1 VKGPKLEL
9 KLNFDAKKAQAWAK
23 DNLLL
28 VVLGGASL
36 AALAGGYFAAD
47 MMTATVMEEAQGKAA
62 RMSELKDLERTQVTL
77 EVPGQAPFAQN
88 AVVNQKL
95 LEEYQSRIDTLR
107 KDSAQVREFAVA
119 RNKGSHQPVMAL
131 RLQKGDPTL
140 EQIHL
145 DFFDAI
151 SAAYGTLL
159 SQSRLGSVPDEAE
172 VQAFLVRRKEQFI
185 SSDLKKGPNEQLNS
199 QEAEALARELGNAR
213 LQAYN
218 EAARDFAI
226 YADAETLRVP
236 TAPFK
241 KDAPDVILPSLW
253 RQQWEFW
260 VLSDILAAFT
270 AVNGPDA
277 NVQTAAVKRIDEVR
291 FIGPI
296 GAGAAAPA
304 GADGAAPAGDGSGAD
319 GTGSDGSMGD
329 GSMPAGAGMVGAPID
344 PAMPV
349 ALDNFSA
356 SFTGRRTN
364 QLYDVFASDVTFVC
378 ETARIPQVFDA
389 LAKQNFITITM
400 ASIRPED
407 PFEAAE
413 DGYIYGPAHVSL
425 VRLRLESVWLRE
437 WTGPLMPDP
446 VRKRLGTSG
455 TLAGAA
461 PAAGDLP
468 ADAGSTNYGQGG

>member
-1 VKGPKLEL
+1 MKGPKLEL
-9 KLNFDAKKAQAWAK
+9 KLNFDSKKAQAWAK

-28 VVLGGASL
+28 VVLGCASV

-47 MMTATVMEEAQGKAA
+47 MMTATVMEEAQSKAS
-62 RMSELKDLERTQVTL
+62 RMSELKDLEKTQVTL

-88 AVVNQKL
+88 AIVNPKL
-95 LEEYQSRIDTLR
+95 LEEYQARIDTLR
-107 KDSAQVREFAVA
+107 KDGVQVREFAVE
-119 RNKGSHQPVMAL
+119 RNRGKHQPIMSL
-131 RLQKGDPTL
+131 RLQKGDPAL

-145 DFFDAI
+145 DFFDAL
-151 SAAYGTLL
+151 SAAYGKLL
-159 SQSRLGSVPDEAE
+159 KDARLGSVPDEAE

-185 SSDLKKGPNEQLNS
+185 SSDLKKGPKEQLNS
-199 QEAEALARELGNAR
+199 QEAEALSRELGNAR

-241 KDAPDVILPSLW
+241 KDLPEAILPSLW
-253 RQQWEFW
+253 RQQWELW
-260 VLSDILAAFT
+260 VLSDILAAF
-270 AVNGPDA
+270 ASVNGPDA

-291 FIGPI
+291 YVGPI
-296 GAGAAAPA
+296 GVGAAAPP
-304 GADGAAPAGDGSGAD
+304 GADGAAAPPDGSGAD
-319 GTGSDGSMGD
+319 GAAGDGSMGD
-329 GSMPAGAGMVGAPID
+329 ASMGGGMGMAGTPID

-349 ALDNFSA
+349 ALSNFSA

-364 QLYDVFASDVTFVC
+364 QLYDVFATDVAFVC

-407 PFEAAE
+407 PFAAAE
-413 DGYIYGPAHVSL
+413 DGYIYGPAHVS
-425 VRLRLESVWLRE
+425 VVKLRLESVWLRE

-446 VRKRLGTSG
+446 VRKRLGTTG

-461 PAAGDLP
+461 PAASDAP
-468 ADAGSTNYGQGG
+468 ADAGATSYGQGG